1 MAEPINSIPA
11 VRNLLIQV
19 IIALLFPDLK
29 FFTLNPHTSPSMLE
43 TSPSKSSM
51 VLSTADQSVMV
62 QCAAGQLVMAQY
74 TADQSVMVQCAA
86 DQSVTVQ
93 RAAGQLV
100 NLVPISFIDLSIT
113 VSLFHSVSR

>member
-62 QCAAGQLVMAQY
+62 QCAA
-74 TADQSVMVQCAA
+74 DQSVMVQCAA